1 MFSYFGIPKQLVCD
15 NGQQF
20 VSKHFKRSVCRMKF
34 CTITPPYHPKSNGL
48 AERFFSF
55 SRKGMEVSQD
65 KLDEVLSRA
74 LAAYRNTNY
83 HTTGQRNT
91 LPHNRSAAS
100 QILSL
105 VLVPYC
111 CFHIQRYMESQTKVC
126 LEFEGGLD

>member
-1 MFSYFGIPKQLVCD
+1 
-15 NGQQF
+15 
-20 VSKHFKRSVCRMKF
+20 
-34 CTITPPYHPKSNGL
+34 
-48 AERFFSF
+48 
-55 SRKGMEVSQD
+55 MEDSPA

-105 VLVPYC
+105 VVVPYC